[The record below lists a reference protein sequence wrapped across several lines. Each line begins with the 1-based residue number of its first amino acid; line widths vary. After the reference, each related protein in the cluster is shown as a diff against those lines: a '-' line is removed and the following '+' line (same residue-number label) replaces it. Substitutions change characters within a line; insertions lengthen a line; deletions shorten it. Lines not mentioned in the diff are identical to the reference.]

1 MGYEQNVNK
10 VCRRVG
16 KREDTLPFYLIICAQ
31 ANCLELHLICVWTIC
46 LSVSR
51 YAFFLL
57 LR

>member
-31 ANCLELHLICVWTIC
+31 ANGLELHLICAWIIC

-51 YAFFLL
+51 YASFLP